1 MSVRNALVTGRL
13 NQASLRC
20 SLLMWWSVNT
30 VLTTIPIGT
39 LAQAFFFLSF
49 P

>member
-1 MSVRNALVTGRL
+1 MN
-13 NQASLRC
+13 

-30 VLTTIPIGT
+30 VLTTIPIGV
-39 LAQAFFFLSF
+39 LAQEIFTLTL